1 MLRLCYAPIV
11 DDCEWAGMNES
22 LDILGLVIGLA
33 GGLALFLYGMDK
45 LTESLKIVAGQ
56 RLKSALAG
64 MTRGR
69 IRAAMTG
76 AFVTAVIQ
84 SSSVTTVLVVG
95 FVSAGLLSLAGAV
108 GVIIGANVGTTIT
121 AQIVAFKVTKYAL
134 VLVALGFGVSFF
146 GKKAAVRHYG
156 TMLLGLGLV
165 FFGMDLMS
173 QATYPLRSYE
183 PFIAAM
189 QHMDSVWLAILVSA
203 GFTAVVQSS
212 SATTGVVIVLAAQ
225 GFITLEAGIL
235 LIFGANIGTCV
246 TALLASAGKS
256 REAVRAA
263 AVHVVFNVVGVLLW
277 VAFVDQL
284 AELVTWMSPSATG
297 LSGADKL
304 GAETPRQIANAH
316 TLFNVLNTGI
326 FIWFT
331 KPIAWLVTKLVPDR
345 PEEAADAVIR
355 PRYLDPVLLDTPA
368 LALDRVR
375 MELRRMG
382 ERAHDMVAS
391 SFEITLSGSE
401 EELATL
407 AARDD
412 EVDALH
418 AAIIV
423 YLGRLSAGH
432 MSPSGAAQM
441 AQYMAAANQIENIGD
456 MVETNLVDEGKHRLK
471 NNLSVSDGTREH
483 LTGLQTAVTEALM
496 LALESLDAQDA
507 SIAERVV
514 QLKPILNRRLAAA
527 EEHIADRL
535 SADEANR
542 LQLFTLES
550 EMIEYLRRVYYFS
563 KRIAKGVIEQQGL
576 TADRKAAA

>member
-1 MLRLCYAPIV
+1 MS
-11 DDCEWAGMNES
+11 DS
-22 LDILGLVIGLA
+22 LDVLGLVIGLA
-33 GGLALFLYGMDK
+33 GGLALFLYGMDM
-45 LTESLKIVAGQ
+45 LTEALKIVAGQ
-56 RLKSALAG
+56 RLKAALAG

-69 IRAAMTG
+69 IRAALTG
-76 AFVTAVIQ
+76 ALVTAVIQ

-134 VLVALGFGVSFF
+134 VLVSLGFGVSFLS
-146 GKKAAVRHYG
+146 KKASVKHYG
-156 TMLLGLGLV
+156 NMVLGLGLV

-189 QHMDSVWLAILVSA
+189 QHMDSAWLAILLSA
-203 GFTAVVQSS
+203 GFTAIVQSS

-263 AVHVVFNVVGVLLW
+263 AVHVVFNVAGVLLW

-284 AELVTWMSPSATG
+284 AQAVTWFSPTAEG
-297 LSGADKL
+297 LTGADKL

-316 TLFNVLNTGI
+316 TLFNVLNTAI
-326 FIWFT
+326 FIWLT
-331 KPIAWLVTKLVPDR
+331 RPIAWLVTKLVPDR
-345 PEEAADAVIR
+345 PLPPGAEAVQ

-382 ERAHDMVAS
+382 ERAHDMVATS
-391 SFEITLSGSE
+391 LDITLSGSQE
-401 EELATL
+401 DLDALAS
-407 AARDD
+407 RDD

-418 AAIIV
+418 NAIIA
-423 YLGRLSAGH
+423 YLGKLSAGQ
-432 MSPSGAAQM
+432 MSAKGAAQM
-441 AQYMAAANQIENIGD
+441 SQYMAAANQIENIGD
-456 MVETNLVDEGKHRLK
+456 MVETNLVDEGRMRLQ
-471 NNLSVSDGTREH
+471 NRLDVSDGTREH
-483 LTGLQTAVTEALM
+483 LTHLHEAVTEALM
-496 LALESLDAQDA
+496 LALQALDAQDP
-507 SIAERVV
+507 SIAEKVV
-514 QLKPILNRRLAAA
+514 EMKSTLNRGLADA
-527 EEHIADRL
+527 EEHIANRL
-535 SADEANR
+535 SAEEANR

-563 KRIAKGVIEQQGL
+563 KRIAKGVLEQNAHE
-576 TADRKAAA
+576 ADRKSAA

>member
-1 MLRLCYAPIV
+1 
-11 DDCEWAGMNES
+11 MNDS
-22 LDILGLVIGLA
+22 LDVLGLAIGLA
-33 GGLALFLYGMDK
+33 GGLALFLYGMDM

-69 IRAAMTG
+69 IRAAATG
-76 AFVTAVIQ
+76 ALVTAVIQ

-134 VLVALGFGVSFF
+134 VLVALGFGVSFLS
-146 GKKAAVRHYG
+146 KKAAVRHYG
-156 TMLLGLGLV
+156 NMIMGLGLV

-189 QHMDSVWLAILVSA
+189 QHMDSAWLAILLSA
-203 GFTAVVQSS
+203 GFTAIVQSS

-263 AVHVVFNVVGVLLW
+263 VVHVVFNVAGVLLW

-284 AELVTWMSPSATG
+284 AQAVTWLSPSAAG
-297 LSGADKL
+297 LTGADRL

-316 TLFNVLNTGI
+316 TLFNVLNTAI
-326 FIWFT
+326 FIWLT
-331 KPIAWLVTKLVPDR
+331 TPIAWLVTRLVPDR
-345 PEEAADAVIR
+345 PLLPGDEVIQ

-391 SFEITLSGSE
+391 SLEITLTGSQ
-401 EELATL
+401 EELDAL
-407 AARDD
+407 ADRDD

-418 AAIIV
+418 TAIIA
-423 YLGRLSAGH
+423 YLGRLSVGH
-432 MSPSGAAQM
+432 MSARGAAQM
-441 AQYMAAANQIENIGD
+441 SQYMAAANQIENIGD
-456 MVETNLVDEGKHRLK
+456 MVETNLVDEGRLRLTK
-471 NNLSVSDGTREH
+471 GLSVSDGTREH
-483 LTGLQTAVTEALM
+483 LTSLHAAVTEALM
-496 LALESLDAQDA
+496 LALEALDAQDA
-507 SIAERVV
+507 SIAEKVV
-514 QLKPILNRRLAAA
+514 ELKPALNRSLADA
-527 EEHIADRL
+527 EEHISQRL

-563 KRIAKGVIEQQGL
+563 KRIAKGVVEQNGHK
-576 TADRKAAA
+576 AGRKSAA